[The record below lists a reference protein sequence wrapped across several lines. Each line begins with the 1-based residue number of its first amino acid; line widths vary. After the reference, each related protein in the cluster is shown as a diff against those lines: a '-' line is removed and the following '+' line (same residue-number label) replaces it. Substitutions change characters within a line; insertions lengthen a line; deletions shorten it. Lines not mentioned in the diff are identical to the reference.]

1 MREEN
6 PVASSPGQVQK
17 GALRVTVDAG
27 LDHYEGQSVARQNL
41 RSGREGPA
49 LGDNTDAPE
58 AAPDKLHDIVTGH
71 GVQWYRT
78 HAAHPI
84 RESLQRGHPQTEPR
98 GQPALRSEMAT
109 NIDSIFYRTSAEETS
124 MVAQ

>member
-6 PVASSPGQVQK
+6 PVASSPGQIQK

-41 RSGREGPA
+41 PSSREWTA
-49 LGDNTDAPE
+49 LGDNTDLPE
-58 AAPDKLHDIVTGH
+58 ATPYRLHDVVTCH

-78 HAAHPI
+78 HAAHAI
-84 RESLQRGHPQTEPR
+84 REGFQRGHSQIEPR
-98 GQPALRSEMAT
+98 GQPRSEMAT

>member
-1 MREEN
+1 MKRI
-6 PVASSPGQVQK
+6 PSPRRLVKSRK

-27 LDHYEGQSVARQNL
+27 LDHYEGQGVARQNL
-41 RSGREGPA
+41 RS
-49 LGDNTDAPE
+49 DNTDLPE

-78 HAAHPI
+78 HAAHAI
-84 RESLQRGHPQTEPR
+84 REGLQRGHPQTKPR
-98 GQPALRSEMAT
+98 GQPRSEMAT